1 MKKHILL
8 IAIFFNFL
16 FASTLNLSITSSPS
30 RINPILSNDTA
41 SSEISQWLFNGL
53 LKYDK
58 DANITTD
65 IAKSYYFENET
76 KLIIKLREDVFWHDG
91 IQVTS
96 QDVLFTYE
104 TILNPKVFTS
114 IASNYKEVESVKALD
129 KFTIEII
136 YKKPYFK
143 ALEIWLIG
151 LLPYHILKDDKDLM
165 TSKFNKNPIGT
176 GPYILNSFK
185 NASDIILTAN
195 KNYFKGKP
203 KIDKIHYKFYP
214 DPTTSFLMLK
224 QNKLDIASLTPIQA
238 DRQLNNEFYENYQII
253 ETTSFSYAYLGFN
266 LNNKKFQDK
275 KVRQA
280 LSLAINRQEL
290 VDILYFGH
298 AKVANGPFLPGTFA
312 YNEKVKPVVQDIKKA
327 KQLLKEAGYNEK
339 NPLSFELVTN
349 TGNEIRVN
357 AAQILQHQLK
367 QIGVEVKIRV
377 MEWQAFLNT
386 VVHPRKFETVLLGWS
401 LALTPDAYPLWH
413 SDSTKIGRFNLV
425 GYKNKQLD
433 KLIELGSTTVNRE
446 KLAEIYKNIFTIIS
460 DDLPY
465 LFLFIPNSITVVNK
479 NIKNIEPTFIGIFHN
494 QIDWIKEDKEKN

>member
-1 MKKHILL
+1 MKKIIIL
-8 IAIFFNFL
+8 IALFLNFL

-30 RINPILSNDTA
+30 RINPILANDSA

-65 IAKSYYFENET
+65 IAKSYYFKNEIT
-76 KLIIKLREDVFWHDG
+76 LIIKLRKDVYWHDG
-91 IQVTS
+91 TQVTS
-96 QDVLFTYE
+96 QDVIFTYE

-114 IASNYKEVESVKALD
+114 IASNYKEVKSVKALD
-129 KFTIEII
+129 KFNIEII
-136 YKKPYFK
+136 YKRPYFK
-143 ALEIWLIG
+143 ALEIWMVN
-151 LLPYHILKDDKDLM
+151 LLPYHLLKDEKDLM
-165 TSKFNKNPIGT
+165 TSNFNKNPIGT
-176 GPYILNSFK
+176 GPYTLNSFK

-195 KNYFKGKP
+195 ENYFEGKP

-224 QNKLDIASLTPIQA
+224 QKKLDISSLTPIQIN
-238 DRQLNNEFYENYQII
+238 RQLNEEFYKNYQII
-253 ETTSFSYAYLGFN
+253 ETPSFSYTYLGFN

-275 KVRQA
+275 RVRKA

-298 AKVANGPFLPGTFA
+298 AKVCNGPFLPRTFA
-312 YNEKVKPVVQDIKKA
+312 YNEKVKPISQDIKKA
-327 KQLLKEAGYNEK
+327 KQLLKEAGYNKK
-339 NPLSFELVTN
+339 NPLKFELVTS
-349 TGNEIRVN
+349 TGNEIRIN

-367 QIGVEVKIRV
+367 QVGVEIKIRV
-377 MEWQAFLNT
+377 LEWQAFLNT
-386 VVHPRKFETVLLGWS
+386 VVHPRKFETILLGWS

-413 SDSTKIGRFNLV
+413 SESRKIGRFNLV
-425 GYKNKQLD
+425 GYKNKELD
-433 KLIELGSTTVNRE
+433 KLIEQGSITVNRE
-446 KLAEIYKNIFTIIS
+446 KLAKIYKNIFTIIS

-479 NIKNIEPTFIGIFHN
+479 NIKNIEPSFTGILHN
-494 QIDWIKEDKEKN
+494 QIHWIKEEN